1 MSYSGFNNNYFSSL
15 FGNSENTMFGGIS
28 SSFGDYS
35 LIRSGVYK
43 KLLNSYYKNVGEVDS
58 SSDRTSAQTNT
69 DSSRYRIKSAVELD
83 AEKTGKNLKE
93 QETTSGSSSTTQA
106 GTAADTSALS
116 AIKTSAKS
124 LADSASALA
133 SKSLY
138 EEEELEDGSKT
149 DVTEAVKSALKS
161 YVDAYNTYMSNA
173 GKSNNNSIQD
183 KNLTMLKANASNAG
197 LLKEVGITTGEKG
210 KLVFDD
216 TKVDSTNVSKVQS
229 LFQGSGS
236 YGDTIKNTANESYR
250 VANSVTYNEGS
261 GSSYST
267 SGAYSILG
275 TTNSILDQYL

>member
-15 FGNSENTMFGGIS
+15 FGNSENSMFGGFS

-43 KLLNSYYKNVGEVDS
+43 KLLNSYYKNVGGTDTS
-58 SSDRTSAQTNT
+58 SESESSQTKT
-69 DSSRYRIKSAVELD
+69 ESSRYRIKSAVELD
-83 AEKTGKNLKE
+83 AEKTGKNLHKE
-93 QETTSGSSSTTQA
+93 EAASGSSSTTQT
-106 GTAADTSALS
+106 GTAADTGTLS
-116 AIKTSAKS
+116 AIKTSAKG

-138 EEEELEDGSKT
+138 EETEQEDGSKT
-149 DVTEAVKSALKS
+149 DVTKAVKSALKS

-173 GKSNNNSIQD
+173 GKTNNNSIQD
-183 KNLTMLKANASNAG
+183 KNLTMLKANASNAK

-210 KLVFDD
+210 KLEFDES
-216 TKVDSTNVSKVQS
+216 KVDSTSLSIVQS

-236 YGDTIKNTANESYR
+236 YGDTIKNTASESYR
-250 VANSVTYNEGS
+250 VANSATYNEGS

-267 SGAYSILG
+267 SGSYSVLG